1 MQAITLPACLALA
14 REQLEAKVVVGR
26 SLMLDE
32 GYGLFAACDF
42 RKGDLLFKAGGSS
55 DMHWDCR
62 RTQLCYVI
70 MSYLISM
77 IVSGGTWSMH
87 SQPSALDFRYVIKE
101 TRLGGRI
108 NKSGTFM

>member
-1 MQAITLPACLALA
+1 MQAITLPARLALA

-26 SLMLDE
+26 SLM
-32 GYGLFAACDF
+32 LFAACDF

-108 NKSGTFM
+108 DKSGTFM